1 MMLPRSLAVRAFVLI
16 TLLIL
21 VSLAASFQLF
31 RAAERKPRAQQL
43 AQMVVSVVN
52 LTRAA
57 LLAADPEFRPALLA
71 ELAEEE
77 GIRILPADPGETT
90 EGLPLGRP
98 EVRSMTEEVRG
109 QLGQNTRFAAARD
122 GVEAFW
128 VSFFVGNDEF
138 WVMMPR
144 ERLEHP
150 RATQWIGWAALVL
163 LLSLLGAWLIAR
175 QVGRPLRSLEAAAR
189 ALGRGETPAPVP
201 EAGAQEVA
209 TVARAFNQM
218 SADLASAERERALVL
233 AGISHDLRTPLAR
246 LRLGVELARDCDPK
260 SAGEMVKD
268 IEAMDAIVEQ
278 FLAYV
283 RTDEGEATRE
293 GVDLNAIVRSAAEE
307 LSRDGARIATRLGI
321 IPPLALRPVAIK
333 RLVTNLAENAL
344 RHGAQPVEIETAMED
359 GRALLRVLDRGTG
372 IPEAERD
379 RVRQPF
385 ARLDNA
391 RTTPGTGL
399 GLAIVERIVR
409 AHGARFELLG
419 RDGGGLEARVA
430 FPVS

>member
-1 MMLPRSLAVRAFVLI
+1 MMLPRSLAVRAFLLI
-16 TLLIL
+16 ALLIL
-21 VSLAASFQLF
+21 VSLAASLQLF
-31 RAAERKPRAQQL
+31 RAAEREPRSRQL

-57 LLAADPEFRPALLA
+57 LLAAEPELRAALLA

-90 EGLPLGRP
+90 SALPLGRP
-98 EVRSMTEEVRG
+98 EVRSMTGEVRSK
-109 QLGQNTRFAAARD
+109 LGERTRFAAARN

-128 VSFFVGNDEF
+128 VSFFVGEDEF

-144 ERLEHP
+144 GRLERP
-150 RATQWIGWAALVL
+150 RATAWIGWGALVL

-175 QVGRPLRSLEAAAR
+175 QVGRPLRNLEAAAR
-189 ALGRGETPAPVP
+189 ALGRGEPPAPVP
-201 EAGAQEVA
+201 ESGMGEVA

-218 SADLASAERERALVL
+218 SADLASAERERTLVL

-246 LRLGVELARDCDPK
+246 LRLGVELARDCDPG

-283 RTDEGEATRE
+283 RTDDVEATRE
-293 GVDLNAIVRSAAEE
+293 GMDLNAIVRAAAEQ
-307 LSRDGARIATRLGI
+307 LSREGAQIATRLGSL
-321 IPPLALRPVAIK
+321 PPIALKPVAVK

-344 RHGAQPVEIETAMED
+344 RHGAPPVEIETEVED
-359 GRALLRVLDRGTG
+359 GRAFLRVLDRGPG
-372 IPEAERD
+372 IPEGERD

-385 ARLDNA
+385 ARMDSA
-391 RTTPGTGL
+391 RSTPGTGL

-409 AHGARFELLG
+409 AHGARLDLLA
-419 RDGGGLEARVA
+419 REGGGLEARVA
-430 FPVS
+430 FPIP